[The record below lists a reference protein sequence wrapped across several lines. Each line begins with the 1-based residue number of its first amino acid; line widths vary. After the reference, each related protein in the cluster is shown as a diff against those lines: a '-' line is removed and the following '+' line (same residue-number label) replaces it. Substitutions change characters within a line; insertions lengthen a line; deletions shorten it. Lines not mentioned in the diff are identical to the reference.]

1 MKKNIE
7 LRNAIVKAY
16 NDDIEH
22 SYLLRSIVDNICLSE
37 KLIDLVVQSFYETTT
52 IYDLLYSYL
61 TVINDKG
68 EVVKD
73 DVTKDIMFYL
83 LENLPDRFG
92 GETHTHEWI
101 ENIYITFPKSDV
113 VINLTNFDRPSSVDC
128 VKISRKI
135 PDALKKVLAR
145 YKVLSFEAKGYTAN
159 LKESFVLGGTYSFS
173 VDCDD
178 YCVPDEYEKLKY
190 ELYRINHM
198 FIFSQGEEIS

>member
-1 MKKNIE
+1 MEYKVGAYVRLSRDDEIKKTNFSE
-7 LRNAIVKAY
+7 
-16 NDDIEH
+16 
-22 SYLLRSIVDNICLSE
+22 SINNQKEYILNYISDNNLN
-37 KLIDLVVQSFYETTT
+37 LI
-52 IYDLLYSYL
+52 
-61 TVINDKG
+61 
-68 EVVKD
+68 
-73 DVTKDIMFYL
+73 
-83 LENLPDRFG
+83 
-92 GETHTHEWI
+92 
-101 ENIYITFPKSDV
+101 NIYVDDGFSG
-113 VINLTNFDRPSSVDC
+113 TNFDRPSSVDC

-178 YCVPDEYEKLKY
+178 YCDPDEYEKLKY

>member
-73 DVTKDIMFYL
+73 DVTKDIMFL
-83 LENLPDRFG
+83 KICPTDLE
-92 GETHTHEWI
+92 
-101 ENIYITFPKSDV
+101 
-113 VINLTNFDRPSSVDC
+113 
-128 VKISRKI
+128 
-135 PDALKKVLAR
+135 
-145 YKVLSFEAKGYTAN
+145 
-159 LKESFVLGGTYSFS
+159 
-173 VDCDD
+173 
-178 YCVPDEYEKLKY
+178 EKLIPMSG
-190 ELYRINHM
+190 LRIYTLLFQKVM
-198 FIFSQGEEIS
+198 WLSILQILIDLQVLIA